1 MRKFEYVW
9 LDGYRPTQS
18 LRSKVK
24 IDEYADVWS
33 FDGSS
38 TQQATG
44 GDSDCILNPVAEY
57 RTIDRIR
64 ADATQTGPGLE
75 GTYVMCEVLS
85 SDHEP
90 HESNQRTHCMNLVS
104 DDWWFGFEQEY
115 FMYKDGRPLGW
126 PTKKTNAIG
135 GTNTPR
141 PQGDY
146 YCGVGDNNVVG
157 REIVDR
163 HTEACMNANIG
174 ITGTNAEVAL
184 GQWEYQVLGA
194 GIRAGDDL
202 WMSRYI
208 LQRIAEMKGVSID
221 FRPKPQKGD
230 WNGSGMHT
238 NFSNDEMRNRGS
250 LQLHNN
256 ICEMLKNTHKQAIKV
271 YGADNAK
278 RLTGKHETQSIKKF
292 SYGISDRGASIRIP
306 IFTVDNNW
314 NGYLEDR
321 RPAGNA
327 DPYRVMRHI
336 VESINEDYVY
346 GPDYNEGADYHRK
359 DDSYELFRD
368 D

>member
-9 LDGYRPTQS
+9 LDGYKPTQS

-24 IDEYADVWS
+24 VDDYADVWS

-44 GDSDCILNPVAEY
+44 DNSDCILNPVAEY
-57 RTIDRIR
+57 KTLDRIR
-64 ADATQTGPGLE
+64 ADATQTRPGLE
-75 GTYVMCEVLS
+75 GTYVMCEVLMAN
-85 SDHEP
+85 HEP
-90 HESNQRTHCMNLVS
+90 HESNTRTKCQNLVS

-126 PTKKTNAIG
+126 PEKGK
-135 GTNTPR
+135 PR

-146 YCGVGDNNVVG
+146 YCGVGEGNVIG

-163 HTEACMNANIG
+163 HTEACMNAGIG

-184 GQWEYQVLGA
+184 GQWEFQVLGS

-202 WMSRYI
+202 WMARYI
-208 LQRIAEMKGVSID
+208 LHRIAEMKGVSIN
-221 FRPKPQKGD
+221 FAPKPQTGD

-238 NFSNDEMRNRGS
+238 NFSNDDMRHQGS
-250 LQLHNN
+250 EAKLVK
-256 ICEMLKNTHKQAIKV
+256 ICEKLSKTHKSAMRH

-292 SYGISDRGASIRIP
+292 SYGVSDRGASIRIP
-306 IFTVDNNW
+306 IVTVDNNW

-321 RPAGNA
+321 RPAANA
-327 DPYRVMRHI
+327 DPYKVMRHI
-336 VESINEDYVY
+336 VETLT
-346 GPDYNEGADYHRK
+346 
-359 DDSYELFRD
+359 DD
-368 D
+368 